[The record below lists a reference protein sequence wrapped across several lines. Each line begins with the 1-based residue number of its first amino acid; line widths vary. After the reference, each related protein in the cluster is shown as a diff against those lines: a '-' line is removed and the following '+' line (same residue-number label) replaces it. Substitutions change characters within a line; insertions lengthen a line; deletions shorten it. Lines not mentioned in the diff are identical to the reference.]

1 MIIFDFLSSV
11 LTSKKYIELDTEC
24 EKEFNLYMMNRW
36 LSMYSPDVAAV
47 VNATTNQW
55 WSVFDNKQEQ
65 YDFLYHLIAKSKF
78 KKINYIKKAAKKSK
92 AEKAEQEM
100 QDRMVAHANFMSI
113 KQYQELQKD
122 ICL

>member
-78 KKINYIKKAAKKSK
+78 KKINYIKKVAKKSK